1 VGTHHRDGAA
11 VTKGPIGRGDA
22 RNPSNA
28 ELDAQ
33 IIELDRARE
42 RDGARPPAFTDEAL
56 ALRFAERHA
65 DDLRYVAGWSR
76 WLIWHDG
83 RWQFDDTLRAFDL
96 ARKICR
102 QAAAECNIAKTAAA
116 IASAKTVFAVVTLAR
131 ADRRLAATIEQWD
144 ADPWRLNT
152 PAGVVDLRDGQMR
165 ESHPS
170 GYITRITAAA
180 PDDTCTIPTWLRF
193 LDRVTGSD
201 PELIAF
207 LQRMAGYALTGI
219 TREHALFFLYG
230 TGANGKSVL
239 TNTLSGILGDYQR
252 TAPIETFTAS
262 HVERHPT
269 DLAGLRGARL
279 VTAVETDEGR
289 RWAESRIKGLTGGD
303 KIAARFMRQD
313 FFEFTPQFK
322 LLIAG
327 NHKPGLRSIDEAMRR
342 RFNLVPFTVT
352 IPVAERD
359 DTLTEKLQAEWSGI
373 LSWAIKG
380 CLDWQENGLAP
391 PAAVTE
397 ATAAYLEAEDAVAA
411 WIDECCEL
419 DKNAWVRSATAFV
432 SWSAWANK
440 AGEYV
445 GSQRGFVDRLEAR
458 GITPRRT
465 HEGRGLSGL
474 RLLST

>member
-1 VGTHHRDGAA
+1 M
-11 VTKGPIGRGDA
+11 TKGQVGRGDA
-22 RNPSNA
+22 RDLSNA

-33 IIELDRARE
+33 IIELDRVRE
-42 RDGARPPAFTDEAL
+42 LDTTRPPAFTDEAL

-65 DDLRYVAGWSR
+65 GDLRYVAGWSR
-76 WLIWHDG
+76 WLIWHHG

-96 ARKICR
+96 ARKVSR
-102 QAAAECNIAKTAAA
+102 EAAAECNIARTAAA
-116 IASAKTVFAVVTLAR
+116 IASAKTVAAVVTLAR

-144 ADPWRLNT
+144 ADPWSLNT
-152 PAGVVDLRDGQMR
+152 PAGVVDLRSGKMC
-165 ESHPS
+165 EGHPNR
-170 GYITRITAAA
+170 YITRITAAVPNHGCA
-180 PDDTCTIPTWLRF
+180 IPAWLRF

-201 PELIAF
+201 LKLIAF

-219 TREHALFFLYG
+219 TRENALFFLYG
-230 TGANGKSVL
+230 TGANGKSVF
-239 TNTLSGILGDYQR
+239 TNTLSGILGDYHR

-262 HVERHPT
+262 QVERHPT

-279 VTAVETDEGR
+279 VTAIETEEGR
-289 RWAESRIKGLTGGD
+289 RWAESRIKALTGGD

-327 NHKPGLRSIDEAMRR
+327 NHKPGLRSVDEAMRR

-352 IPVAERD
+352 IPAAERD

-397 ATAAYLEAEDAVAA
+397 ATAAYLEAEDAIAA
-411 WIDECCEL
+411 CMLRARQECLGAVGNAVREL
-419 DKNAWVRSATAFV
+419 VRLGQQGRRICRFAT
-432 SWSAWANK
+432 
-440 AGEYV
+440 
-445 GSQRGFVDRLEAR
+445 RL
-458 GITPRRT
+458 RRT
-465 HEGRGLSGL
+465 AGNPRHN
-474 RLLST
+474 T